1 MNKAIYMETIL
12 NAEEIAA
19 SVTASASDHPLSPSA
34 TPQTLE
40 EKVNPLELGDGTTK
54 VILNAKGSVGKISPS
69 LKGFLDLVLGLQPPA
84 ASAGSYA
91 DRVQRQVDIAKR
103 NSVWRREYM
112 NWEMT
117 LSIERDKGRNEGE
130 LLTLVKQILAKIP
143 KGKPENVI
151 ADEIERD
158 VTFVHLI
165 ATLSKNMDAPTP
177 EAVLSAYKKLEV
189 EGKLDLPAN
198 LPAD

>member
-1 MNKAIYMETIL
+1 
-12 NAEEIAA
+12 
-19 SVTASASDHPLSPSA
+19 
-34 TPQTLE
+34 
-40 EKVNPLELGDGTTK
+40 
-54 VILNAKGSVGKISPS
+54 
-69 LKGFLDLVLGLQPPA
+69 
-84 ASAGSYA
+84 
-91 DRVQRQVDIAKR
+91 
-103 NSVWRREYM
+103 M

-189 EGKLDLPAN
+189 ERKLDLPAN